1 MGFRDLYLFKKMESN
16 NFALDNLKMNLYK
29 TSLCLILFISILVSC
44 NQREKKEGDISLGY
58 WMLDNGDSTVQNI
71 IRYLGAEEYT
81 NESYYKNGQLRA
93 RTLYTGESLM
103 EIYCV
108 YDTLGNK
115 LDFGDLKNGT
125 GNVKVFGFEGELTCK
140 GNYINGFREGWWK
153 EYDFRGDFTDSIFYK
168 QGELPDLEGMK
179 LNNY

>member
-1 MGFRDLYLFKKMESN
+1 
-16 NFALDNLKMNLYK
+16 
-29 TSLCLILFISILVSC
+29 
-44 NQREKKEGDISLGY
+44 
-58 WMLDNGDSTVQNI
+58 MLDNGDSTVQNI

-125 GNVKVFGFEGELTCK
+125 GYVKVFGFEGELKCK
-140 GNYINGFREGWWK
+140 GKYINGSREGWWK
-153 EYDFRGDFTDSIFYK
+153 EYDFRGEFTDSIFYI
-168 QGELPDLEGMK
+168 QGELPDMEGMK